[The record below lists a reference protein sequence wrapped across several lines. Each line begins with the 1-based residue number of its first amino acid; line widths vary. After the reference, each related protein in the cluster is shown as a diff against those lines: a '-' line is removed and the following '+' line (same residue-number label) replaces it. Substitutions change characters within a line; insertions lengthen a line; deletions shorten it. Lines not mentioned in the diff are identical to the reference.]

1 MVLRTQGREWVRIVE
16 VWLIFD
22 ICVWKLFERGAARGF
37 NLSDDGVER
46 KINIAAP
53 DLRDN
58 LNRGRIA
65 LDS

>member
-1 MVLRTQGREWVRIVE
+1 LERLRF
-16 VWLIFD
+16 IFD

-53 DLRDN
+53 DFRDK
-58 LNRGRIA
+58 LNRGSIA